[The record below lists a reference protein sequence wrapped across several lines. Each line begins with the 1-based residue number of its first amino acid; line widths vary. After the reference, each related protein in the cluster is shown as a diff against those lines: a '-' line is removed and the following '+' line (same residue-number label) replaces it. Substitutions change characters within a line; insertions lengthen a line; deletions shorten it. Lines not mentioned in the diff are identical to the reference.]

1 MTTPFFGTTAAG
13 GVLDIDPEAAGQAI
27 SACQRLKDRLVDIR
41 ANRIHRLPSASL
53 RLGTFVSSQQL
64 IAAYGALW
72 DTGADSLD
80 QIVSQHVAAADSM
93 ILAFRAATGLLL
105 GVDADNATSIT
116 RLVEPSPEGG
126 VAALFDHHV
135 RDLKSSVETASAWNL
150 SPRTV
155 GYQGLPVTVS
165 EPFAVMPLEQI
176 VVGAQSVISDLDIL
190 LHFMRSWQV
199 VGQELI
205 TAAEDAAAGL
215 RVLRAAWQGML
226 AEQIDHAVGNYL
238 VSLSTL
244 GSAAVEVSQK
254 LDVTSQG
261 LGHAVGAVPVVVP
274 TTAEARVVAEVQ
286 ARDAMELLYRPVVVD
301 AVAGVPVL
309 PPPDVPTTGS
319 ETGGSANTNGS
330 NTGGTD
336 PRAGSQGG
344 SSASSTGSGEPVGV
358 SPISSRAGDAHTVTN
373 AEPLMNGHDPR
384 TLPSE
389 ATTSPASVTPT
400 SPHVSGTEPTRPIP
414 TVTGTGAPGTGS
426 PAGGVFGPGGGIAGP
441 RPGSAGP
448 VATGWGGGSR
458 ISPGNP
464 LAPGNTSSPRTP
476 GTPGPQTPGQT
487 SATKASVAGG
497 GRSMMGGV
505 APMGAMGAGAGSQ
518 SQDHKAASYL
528 TNRRNGHAI
537 VGTLPRTA
545 KLILGADK
553 EHFDR

>member
-41 ANRIHRLPSASL
+41 ANQIHRLPSASL

-64 IAAYGALW
+64 ITAYGTLW

-80 QIVSQHVAAADSM
+80 HIVSQHVAAADSM

-105 GVDADNATSIT
+105 AVDTDNATSIT

-150 SPRTV
+150 SPRAV

-176 VVGAQSVISDLDIL
+176 IAGARSVENDLNRLWNFAD
-190 LHFMRSWQV
+190 SWQI
-199 VGQELI
+199 VGRELI
-205 TAAEDAAAGL
+205 TAAEDAAL
-215 RVLRAAWQGML
+215 
-226 AEQIDHAVGNYL
+226 HAVGNYL

-274 TTAEARVVAEVQ
+274 VTSEARVVAEVQ

-309 PPPDVPTTGS
+309 PPPDMPTTGNESDTGRSSGTSASPTGSTS
-319 ETGGSANTNGS
+319 ETAGQPSVGNT
-330 NTGGTD
+330 
-336 PRAGSQGG
+336 A
-344 SSASSTGSGEPVGV
+344 GV
-358 SPISSRAGDAHTVTN
+358 SPVSGGPGDAHVVSGGGSPMDDRDVG
-373 AEPLMNGHDPR
+373 AV
-384 TLPSE
+384 PSE
-389 ATTSPASVTPT
+389 VTTSPASVAPASTGIASGADSARLTPGAGT
-400 SPHVSGTEPTRPIP
+400 SGSGAPGAGVP
-414 TVTGTGAPGTGS
+414 GTGAP
-426 PAGGVFGPGGGIAGP
+426 AGGVLGSGGPLGGS
-441 RPGSAGP
+441 RPGVAGP
-448 VATGWGGGSR
+448 VAAGSGGGSR
-458 ISPGNP
+458 SSSGTA
-464 LAPGNTSSPRTP
+464 LAPGGGSSHRTP
-476 GTPGPQTPGQT
+476 GSVAAPSSGQPV
-487 SATKASVAGG
+487 STKAGVATGG

-505 APMGAMGAGAGSQ
+505 APMGAMGAGAASQ
-518 SQDHKAASYL
+518 GQDHKPASYL
-528 TNRRNGHAI
+528 TSKRNGHSI
-537 VGTLPRTA
+537 VGKLPRTA
-545 KLILGADK
+545 KLVIGADA

>member
-1 MTTPFFGTTAAG
+1 MTIPFFGTTAAG
-13 GVLDIDPEAAGQAI
+13 GVLDIDPEAGTLAI
-27 SACQRLKDRLVDIR
+27 AACQELKEHLRDVQVT
-41 ANRIHRLPSASL
+41 RIHRLPSASL
-53 RLGTFVSSQQL
+53 RLGTFTSSQQL

-80 QIVSQHVAAADSM
+80 HIVTQHVAAADSM

-105 GVDADNATSIT
+105 GVDTDNATSIT

-135 RDLKSSVETASAWNL
+135 RDLKSSVEAASAWNL

-176 VVGAQSVISDLDIL
+176 IAGAKSVENDLFHLLTFFDSWRVVG
-190 LHFMRSWQV
+190 R
-199 VGQELI
+199 ELI

-309 PPPDVPTTGS
+309 PPPDMPTTGS
-319 ETGGSANTNGS
+319 EIGTGTNI
-330 NTGGTD
+330 GGTN
-336 PRAGSQGG
+336 PH
-344 SSASSTGSGEPVGV
+344 SASSSSSSGGAAPSVGNTAGV
-358 SPISSRAGDAHTVTN
+358 SPVSGGPGDAQAVSGGGSPMDDRDVG
-373 AEPLMNGHDPR
+373 AV
-384 TLPSE
+384 PSE
-389 ATTSPASVTPT
+389 VTISPASVAPASAGIASGADSARLTPGAGT
-400 SPHVSGTEPTRPIP
+400 PGSG
-414 TVTGTGAPGTGS
+414 A
-426 PAGGVFGPGGGIAGP
+426 PAGGVLGSGGPLGGS
-441 RPGSAGP
+441 RPGVAGP
-448 VATGWGGGSR
+448 VAAGSGGGSR
-458 ISPGNP
+458 SSSGTA
-464 LAPGNTSSPRTP
+464 LAPGGGSSHRTPGSPGTSSPA
-476 GTPGPQTPGQT
+476 QTV
-487 SATKASVAGG
+487 STKAGVATGG

-505 APMGAMGAGAGSQ
+505 APMGAMGAGAASQ
-518 SQDHKAASYL
+518 GQDHKPASYL
-528 TNRRNGHAI
+528 TSKRNGHSI
-537 VGTLPRTA
+537 VGKLPRTA
-545 KLILGADK
+545 KLVIGADT